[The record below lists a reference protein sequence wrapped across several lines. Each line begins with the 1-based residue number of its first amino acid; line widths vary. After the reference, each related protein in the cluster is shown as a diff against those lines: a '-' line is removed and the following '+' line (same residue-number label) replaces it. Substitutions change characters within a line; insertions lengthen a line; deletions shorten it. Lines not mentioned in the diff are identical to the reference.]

1 MANQGRSKEEM
12 LHEAVEAGQNG
23 KPERAREL
31 LLRLLRRDNREPLY
45 WLLMSTVV
53 DSREERIYCLQNV
66 LFLDPENSA
75 AIHDLEL
82 LGAEIPKPDTPALL
96 PVEPEDWHTKEIAAP
111 KIPKKRKKKKEE
123 PWSLSWIIASLGVG
137 LVVILLGYYAAQSG
151 FLDVLLSTA
160 TPGESIDATQQASN
174 QNTPTT
180 QVESTATREVLV
192 IPRDPQDL
200 LDATYTPT
208 PRYISTPHPGEDNFE
223 QGLAAMDSEDW
234 EAAVSFFQ
242 ALAAANRQSADV
254 PYYLGEAQMGAG
266 NLEAALIAFEQS
278 LAIDPEFAP
287 AYLGRARVGIAQGAD
302 PSLILT
308 DLNSAILLDANL
320 VNAYLER
327 ASYNLQRGNIE
338 DAKNDITAAEA
349 VAPLSA
355 LVQYHKA
362 LVLLAEEDFSGALKA
377 SEKAYGID
385 LTLLP
390 NYLARA
396 EALQGVQQ
404 YAVSIEIMQTYL
416 TFEGDDARGWELLG
430 LGHQFDGQTD
440 LALQSFNRALELDP
454 NSPQAAYYRG
464 LQELADEKAQS
475 AQGYFQVALAGL
487 PDWFEAHI
495 GLARAY
501 LGTGNPSGA
510 FFEVNASSNLVETDE
525 QRAAF
530 FYWRAIALEMLGQMQ
545 TALGDWQS
553 LLDLPASAMPAEWRQ
568 TAEDRVQ

>member
-1 MANQGRSKEEM
+1 MAKRVQTKEEI
-12 LHEAVEAGQNG
+12 LQEAVEAGQNG

-31 LLRLLRRDNREPLY
+31 LLRLLRLDNREPLY

-96 PVEPEDWHTKEIAAP
+96 PEEPEDWHTKEIAAP

-151 FLDVLLSTA
+151 FLDVLLSTPTA
-160 TPGESIDATQQASN
+160 ASPQPSQASS
-174 QNTPTT
+174 QNTPTAPNGP
-180 QVESTATREVLV
+180 TATPEALGV
-192 IPRDPQDL
+192 PRDPQDL

-208 PRYISTPHPGEDNFE
+208 PRYIYTPHPGEADFD
-223 QGLAAMDSEDW
+223 QGLAALDGKDW
-234 EAAVSFFQ
+234 TAAASFFQ
-242 ALAAANRQSADV
+242 SYLTSNPQSADAA
-254 PYYLGEAQMGAG
+254 YYLGEAHLGGG
-266 NLEAALIAFEQS
+266 NPADAQAAFERS
-278 LAIDPEFAP
+278 LSINSEFAP

-302 PSLILT
+302 SSLILT
-308 DLNSAILLDANL
+308 DLNSAILLDAKL
-320 VNAYLER
+320 VDAYLER
-327 ASYNLQRGNIE
+327 AAYNLERGNIE
-338 DAKNDITAAEA
+338 DAKRDVTAAEA
-349 VAPLSA
+349 IAPLSA

-362 LVLLAEEDFSGALKA
+362 LVLLAEEDFSGALQA
-377 SEKAYGID
+377 SQRAYEID

-396 EALQGVQQ
+396 ESQQGVQQ
-404 YAVSIEIMQTYL
+404 YNDSIETMQTYL
-416 TFEGDDARGWELLG
+416 TFEGEDARGWELLG
-430 LGHQFDGQTD
+430 LGYQFDGQTD
-440 LALQSFNRALELDP
+440 LALQAFDRALELDP

-464 LQELADEKAQS
+464 IQELAEENAPS
-475 AQGYFQVALAGL
+475 ALGYFQVALTGM

-495 GLARAY
+495 GLARAQ

-530 FYWRAIALEMLGQMQ
+530 FYWRAISLEALGQTQ
-545 TALGDWQS
+545 TALADWQS

-568 TAEDRVQ
+568 TAEERVQ

>member
-1 MANQGRSKEEM
+1 MAKRVQTKEEI
-12 LHEAVEAGQNG
+12 LQEAVEAGQNG

-31 LLRLLRRDNREPLY
+31 LLRLLRLDNREPLY

-96 PVEPEDWHTKEIAAP
+96 PEEPEDWHTKEIAAP

-151 FLDVLLSTA
+151 FLDVLLSTPTA
-160 TPGESIDATQQASN
+160 ASPQPSQASS
-174 QNTPTT
+174 QNTPTAPNGP
-180 QVESTATREVLV
+180 TATPEALGV
-192 IPRDPQDL
+192 PRDPQDL

-208 PRYISTPHPGEDNFE
+208 PRYIYTPHPGEADFD
-223 QGLAAMDSEDW
+223 QGLAALDGKDW
-234 EAAVSFFQ
+234 TAAASFFQ
-242 ALAAANRQSADV
+242 SYLTSNPQSADAA
-254 PYYLGEAQMGAG
+254 YYLGEAHLGGG
-266 NLEAALIAFEQS
+266 NPADAQAAFERS
-278 LAIDPEFAP
+278 LSINSEFAP

-302 PSLILT
+302 SSLILT
-308 DLNSAILLDANL
+308 DLNSAILLDAKL
-320 VNAYLER
+320 IDAYLER
-327 ASYNLQRGNIE
+327 AAYNLERGNIE
-338 DAKNDITAAEA
+338 DAKRDVTAAEA
-349 VAPLSA
+349 IAPLSA

-362 LVLLAEEDFSGALKA
+362 LVLLAEEDFSGALQA
-377 SEKAYGID
+377 SQRAYEID

-396 EALQGVQQ
+396 ESQQGVQQ
-404 YAVSIEIMQTYL
+404 YNDSIETMQTYL
-416 TFEGDDARGWELLG
+416 TFEGEDARGWELLG
-430 LGHQFDGQTD
+430 LGYQFDGQTD
-440 LALQSFNRALELDP
+440 LALQAFDRALELDP

-464 LQELADEKAQS
+464 IQELAEENAQS
-475 AQGYFQVALAGL
+475 ALGYFQVALTGM

-495 GLARAY
+495 GLARAQ

-530 FYWRAIALEMLGQMQ
+530 FYWRAISLEALGQTQ
-545 TALGDWQS
+545 TALADWQS

-568 TAEDRVQ
+568 TAEERVQ

>member
-1 MANQGRSKEEM
+1 MAKRVQTKEEI
-12 LHEAVEAGQNG
+12 LQEAVEAGQNG

-31 LLRLLRRDNREPLY
+31 LLRLLRLDNREPLY

-96 PVEPEDWHTKEIAAP
+96 PEEPEDWHTKEIAAP

-151 FLDVLLSTA
+151 FLDVLLSTPTA
-160 TPGESIDATQQASN
+160 ASPQPSQASS
-174 QNTPTT
+174 QNTPTAPNGP
-180 QVESTATREVLV
+180 TATPEALGV
-192 IPRDPQDL
+192 PRDPQDL

-208 PRYISTPHPGEDNFE
+208 PRYIYTPHPGEADFD
-223 QGLAAMDSEDW
+223 QGLAALDGKDW
-234 EAAVSFFQ
+234 TAAASFFQ
-242 ALAAANRQSADV
+242 SYLTSNPQSADAA
-254 PYYLGEAQMGAG
+254 YYLGEAHLGGG
-266 NLEAALIAFEQS
+266 NPADAQAAFERS
-278 LAIDPEFAP
+278 LSINSEFAP

-302 PSLILT
+302 SSLILT
-308 DLNSAILLDANL
+308 DLNSAILLDAKL
-320 VNAYLER
+320 IDAYLER
-327 ASYNLQRGNIE
+327 AAYNLERGNIE
-338 DAKNDITAAEA
+338 DAKRDVTAAEA
-349 VAPLSA
+349 IAPLSA

-362 LVLLAEEDFSGALKA
+362 LVLLAEEDFSGALQA
-377 SEKAYGID
+377 SQRAYEID

-396 EALQGVQQ
+396 ESQQGVQQ
-404 YAVSIEIMQTYL
+404 YNDSIETMQTYL
-416 TFEGDDARGWELLG
+416 TFEGEDARGWELLG
-430 LGHQFDGQTD
+430 LGYQFDGQTD
-440 LALQSFNRALELDP
+440 LALQAFDRALELDP

-464 LQELADEKAQS
+464 IQELAEENAPS
-475 AQGYFQVALAGL
+475 ALGYFQVALTGM

-495 GLARAY
+495 GLARAQ

-530 FYWRAIALEMLGQMQ
+530 FYWRAISLEALGQTQ
-545 TALGDWQS
+545 TALADWQS

-568 TAEDRVQ
+568 TAEERVQ

>member
-1 MANQGRSKEEM
+1 MAKRVQTKEEI
-12 LHEAVEAGQNG
+12 LQEAVEAGQNG

-31 LLRLLRRDNREPLY
+31 LLRLLRLDNREPLY

-96 PVEPEDWHTKEIAAP
+96 PEEPEDWHTKEIAAP

-151 FLDVLLSTA
+151 FLDVLLSTPTA
-160 TPGESIDATQQASN
+160 ASPQPSQASS
-174 QNTPTT
+174 QNTPTAPNGP
-180 QVESTATREVLV
+180 TATPEALGV
-192 IPRDPQDL
+192 PRDPQDL

-208 PRYISTPHPGEDNFE
+208 PRYIYTPHPGEADFD
-223 QGLAAMDSEDW
+223 QGLAALDGKDW
-234 EAAVSFFQ
+234 TAAASFFQ
-242 ALAAANRQSADV
+242 SYLTSNPQSADAA
-254 PYYLGEAQMGAG
+254 YYLGEAHLGGG
-266 NLEAALIAFEQS
+266 NPADAQAAFERS
-278 LAIDPEFAP
+278 LSINTEFAP

-302 PSLILT
+302 SSLILT
-308 DLNSAILLDANL
+308 DLNSAILLDAKL
-320 VNAYLER
+320 IDAYLER
-327 ASYNLQRGNIE
+327 AAYNLERGNIE
-338 DAKNDITAAEA
+338 DAKRDVTAAEA
-349 VAPLSA
+349 IAPLSA

-362 LVLLAEEDFSGALKA
+362 LVLLAEEDFSGALQA
-377 SEKAYGID
+377 SQRAYEID

-396 EALQGVQQ
+396 ESQQGVQQ
-404 YAVSIEIMQTYL
+404 YNDSIETMQTYL
-416 TFEGDDARGWELLG
+416 TFEGEDARGWELLG
-430 LGHQFDGQTD
+430 LGYQFDGQTD
-440 LALQSFNRALELDP
+440 LALQAFDRALELDP

-464 LQELADEKAQS
+464 IQELAEENAPS
-475 AQGYFQVALAGL
+475 ALGYFQVALTGM

-495 GLARAY
+495 GLARAQ

-530 FYWRAIALEMLGQMQ
+530 FYWRAISLEALGQTQ
-545 TALGDWQS
+545 TALADWQS

-568 TAEDRVQ
+568 TAEERVQ

>member
-1 MANQGRSKEEM
+1 MAKRVQTKEEI
-12 LHEAVEAGQNG
+12 LQEAVEAGQNG

-31 LLRLLRRDNREPLY
+31 LLRLLRLDNREPLY

-96 PVEPEDWHTKEIAAP
+96 PEEPEDWHTKEIAAP

-151 FLDVLLSTA
+151 FLDVLLSTPTA
-160 TPGESIDATQQASN
+160 ASPQPSQASS
-174 QNTPTT
+174 QNTPTAPNGP
-180 QVESTATREVLV
+180 TATPEALGV
-192 IPRDPQDL
+192 PRDPQDL

-208 PRYISTPHPGEDNFE
+208 PRYIYTPHPGEADFD
-223 QGLAAMDSEDW
+223 QGLAALDGKDW
-234 EAAVSFFQ
+234 DAAASFFQ
-242 ALAAANRQSADV
+242 SYLTSNPQSADAA
-254 PYYLGEAQMGAG
+254 YYLGEAHLGGG
-266 NLEAALIAFEQS
+266 NPADAQAAFERS
-278 LAIDPEFAP
+278 LSINTEFAP

-302 PSLILT
+302 SSLILT
-308 DLNSAILLDANL
+308 DLNSAILLDAKL
-320 VNAYLER
+320 VDAYLER
-327 ASYNLQRGNIE
+327 AAYNLERGNIE
-338 DAKNDITAAEA
+338 DAKRDVTAAEA
-349 VAPLSA
+349 IAPLSA

-362 LVLLAEEDFSGALKA
+362 LVLLAEEDFSGALQA
-377 SEKAYGID
+377 SQRAYEID

-396 EALQGVQQ
+396 ESQQGVQQ
-404 YAVSIEIMQTYL
+404 YNDSIETMQTYL
-416 TFEGDDARGWELLG
+416 TFEGEDARGWELLG
-430 LGHQFDGQTD
+430 LGYQFDGQTD
-440 LALQSFNRALELDP
+440 LALQAFDRALELDP

-464 LQELADEKAQS
+464 IQELAEENAPS
-475 AQGYFQVALAGL
+475 ALGYFQVALTGM

-495 GLARAY
+495 GLARAQ

-530 FYWRAIALEMLGQMQ
+530 FYWRAISLEALGQTQ
-545 TALGDWQS
+545 TALADWQS

-568 TAEDRVQ
+568 TAEERVQ

>member
-1 MANQGRSKEEM
+1 MAKRVQTKEEI
-12 LHEAVEAGQNG
+12 LQEAVEAGQNG

-31 LLRLLRRDNREPLY
+31 LLRLLRLDNREPLY

-96 PVEPEDWHTKEIAAP
+96 PEEPEDWHTKEIAAP

-151 FLDVLLSTA
+151 FLDVLLSTPTA
-160 TPGESIDATQQASN
+160 ASPQPSQASS
-174 QNTPTT
+174 QNTPTAPNGP
-180 QVESTATREVLV
+180 TATPEALGV
-192 IPRDPQDL
+192 PRDPQDL

-208 PRYISTPHPGEDNFE
+208 PRYIYTPHPGEADFD
-223 QGLAAMDSEDW
+223 QGLAALDGKDW
-234 EAAVSFFQ
+234 DAAASFFQ
-242 ALAAANRQSADV
+242 SYLTSNPQSADAA
-254 PYYLGEAQMGAG
+254 YYLGEAHLGGG
-266 NLEAALIAFEQS
+266 NPADAQAAFERS
-278 LAIDPEFAP
+278 LSINTEFAP

-302 PSLILT
+302 SSLILT
-308 DLNSAILLDANL
+308 DLNSAILLDAKL
-320 VNAYLER
+320 IDAYLER
-327 ASYNLQRGNIE
+327 AAYNLERGNIE
-338 DAKNDITAAEA
+338 DAKRDVTAAEA
-349 VAPLSA
+349 IAPLSA

-362 LVLLAEEDFSGALKA
+362 LVLLAEEDFSGALQA
-377 SEKAYGID
+377 SQRAYEID

-396 EALQGVQQ
+396 ESQQGVQQ
-404 YAVSIEIMQTYL
+404 YNDSIETMQTYL
-416 TFEGDDARGWELLG
+416 TFEGEDARGWELLG
-430 LGHQFDGQTD
+430 LGYQFDGQTD
-440 LALQSFNRALELDP
+440 LALQAFDRALELDP

-464 LQELADEKAQS
+464 IQELAEENAPS
-475 AQGYFQVALAGL
+475 ALGYFQVALTGM

-495 GLARAY
+495 GLARAQ

-530 FYWRAIALEMLGQMQ
+530 FYWRAISLEALGQTQ
-545 TALGDWQS
+545 TALADWQS

>member
-1 MANQGRSKEEM
+1 MAKRVQTKEEI
-12 LHEAVEAGQNG
+12 LQEAVEAGQNG

-31 LLRLLRRDNREPLY
+31 LLRLLRLDNREPLY

-96 PVEPEDWHTKEIAAP
+96 PEEPEDWHTKEIAAP

-151 FLDVLLSTA
+151 FLDVLLSTPTA
-160 TPGESIDATQQASN
+160 ASPQPSQASS
-174 QNTPTT
+174 QNTPTAPNGP
-180 QVESTATREVLV
+180 TATPEALGV
-192 IPRDPQDL
+192 PRDPQDL

-208 PRYISTPHPGEDNFE
+208 PRYIYTPHPGEADFD
-223 QGLAAMDSEDW
+223 QGLAALDGKDW
-234 EAAVSFFQ
+234 DAAASFFQ
-242 ALAAANRQSADV
+242 SYLTSNPQSADAA
-254 PYYLGEAQMGAG
+254 YYLGEAHLGGG
-266 NLEAALIAFEQS
+266 NPADAQAAFERS
-278 LAIDPEFAP
+278 LSINTEFAP

-302 PSLILT
+302 SSLILT
-308 DLNSAILLDANL
+308 DLNSAILLDAKL
-320 VNAYLER
+320 VDAYLER
-327 ASYNLQRGNIE
+327 GAYNLERGNIE
-338 DAKNDITAAEA
+338 DAKRDVTAAEA
-349 VAPLSA
+349 IAPLSA

-362 LVLLAEEDFSGALKA
+362 LVLLAEEDFSGALQA
-377 SEKAYGID
+377 SQRAYEID

-396 EALQGVQQ
+396 ESQQGVQQ
-404 YAVSIEIMQTYL
+404 YNDSIETMQTYL
-416 TFEGDDARGWELLG
+416 TFEGEDARGWELLG
-430 LGHQFDGQTD
+430 LGYQFDGQTD
-440 LALQSFNRALELDP
+440 LALQAFDRALELDP

-464 LQELADEKAQS
+464 IQELAEENAPS
-475 AQGYFQVALAGL
+475 ALGYFQVALTGM

-495 GLARAY
+495 GLARAQ

-530 FYWRAIALEMLGQMQ
+530 FYWRAISLEALGQTQ
-545 TALGDWQS
+545 TALADWQS

-568 TAEDRVQ
+568 TAEERVQ